1 MYGVPKFRENIFMK
15 YKKEVLLS
23 VGAVVSIASL
33 VRFMPSPEFAESQP
47 IDNEIDNR
55 VVIEEVKP
63 IIGYKVIIN
72 GTEVGLI
79 EDESSIGDLVQK
91 AYDSLVAEIG
101 YDPEVSVEPALI
113 PAHDGE
119 LTLDSSEIIES
130 LKNEFKLAAGTI
142 KTKAFVMRIGDD
154 FTVTLASEDD
164 IKDVLCRAQ
173 EKIVNTDAY
182 FEVDF
187 DENEHSSMI
196 KTPKLL
202 MLDPS
207 SLETSLSTSSS
218 ESGEDSLSAEESVS
232 EEALALNAEA
242 LPQAQEIE
250 AEVKEEVSDEQ
261 VQEEEVD
268 EDEAKVEEEP
278 GTLMEIEFA
287 EDIAV
292 VEAFVEP
299 SDIVDV
305 ATAVEM
311 ITKEN
316 EEEKIYT
323 VENGDSPW
331 LIASQNDMS
340 LDDLYKMNPD
350 LKDNEKYMQVGDEV
364 VIMVPEPEL
373 KVETK
378 VEIVYTEPIYRE
390 TVYVDDPDTYVGSS
404 SVIDNGSDGVMEVT
418 AVVTQLNGEEIDREI
433 TGKERVVEPANKVV
447 SKGSK
452 PFPVKGATGSYI
464 YPVSGFVITSP
475 YGYRRG
481 SFHHGVDLALASG
494 NPIVAADGGTVVFA
508 GWKSS
513 IYGYAVEIDHGD
525 GVLTRYAHCSK
536 VSVSVG
542 QAVSKGEEIAK
553 VGSTGRSSGP
563 HVHFEIRFDGVA
575 ANPIDYLD

>member
-23 VGAVVSIASL
+23 VGAAVSIATL
-33 VRFMPSPEFAESQP
+33 VRFIPSPEVAESLP
-47 IDNEIDNR
+47 IESELDNR

-72 GTEVGLI
+72 GAEVGLI
-79 EDESSIGDLVQK
+79 ADESSIGDLVQK

-113 PAHDGE
+113 PVHNGE
-119 LTLDSSEIIES
+119 LTLDSSTIVES

-142 KTKAFVMRIGDD
+142 RTKAFVMRIGDD
-154 FTVTLASEDD
+154 FTITLGSEED
-164 IKDVLCRAQ
+164 IKEVLCTAQ
-173 EKIVNTDAY
+173 EKIVNTNAY
-182 FEVDF
+182 FEVNF
-187 DENEHSSMI
+187 DQNEHSSMI

-202 MLDPS
+202 MIDPNS
-207 SLETSLSTSSS
+207 VQPTLSTSSND
-218 ESGEDSLSAEESVS
+218 EPEEIVS
-232 EEALALNAEA
+232 EDGT
-242 LPQAQEIE
+242 LPPAASKATET
-250 AEVKEEVSDEQ
+250 EEDQ
-261 VQEEEVD
+261 VEEEKD
-268 EDEAKVEEEP
+268 IEP

-287 EDIAV
+287 EDIAI

-305 ATAVEM
+305 ATAVEL

-323 VENGDSPW
+323 VESGDSPW
-331 LIASQNDMS
+331 LIANQNDMS
-340 LDDLYKMNPD
+340 LDDLYKMNPE

-378 VEIVYTEPIYRE
+378 VEIVYNEPIYRQ

-404 SVIDNGSDGVMEVT
+404 TVIDNGSDGVMEVT
-418 AVVTQLNGEEIDREI
+418 AIVTKLNGEEIDREI
-433 TGKERVVEPANKVV
+433 TGKERIKEPSNKVI

-464 YPVSGFVITSP
+464 YPVSGYVITSP
-475 YGYRRG
+475 YGYRWG

-494 NPIVAADGGTVVFA
+494 NPIVAADGGTIVFA

-513 IYGYAVEIDHGD
+513 TYGYTVEIDHGN

-536 VSVSVG
+536 VSVKVG
-542 QAVSKGEEIAK
+542 EAVSKGQEIAK
-553 VGSTGRSSGP
+553 VGSTGRSTGP

-575 ANPIDYLD
+575 ANPLNYLD